1 MIYVIVWIFIP
12 WQTREMCQGISR
24 EISREITHRASKELS
39 WSTCSQMRKKRE
51 IKSDKC
57 DESKGG
63 LSRNDKQW
71 TENVLGFFNPEN
83 IDTIMGL
90 LFF

>member
-1 MIYVIVWIFIP
+1 
-12 WQTREMCQGISR
+12 
-24 EISREITHRASKELS
+24 
-39 WSTCSQMRKKRE
+39 MRKRKE

-83 IDTIMGL
+83 VDAMGL
-90 LFF
+90 LFFEPVVRKPFS

>member
-1 MIYVIVWIFIP
+1 
-12 WQTREMCQGISR
+12 
-24 EISREITHRASKELS
+24 
-39 WSTCSQMRKKRE
+39 MRKKRE

-63 LSRNDKQW
+63 PSRNDKQW